1 MGHQGSQ
8 GYRNAGPLILQ
19 REHCKVLRL
28 REAPDPLGHVPFQ
41 MEMAGSGHW
50 LTCTSCGKRLE
61 IHPEVPAYVL
71 ALFKPCP
78 SFPWLFWISL
88 VNFKQGISLLKLEF
102 SEFFSVFSK
111 DFVGSVG
118 AENPW

>member
-1 MGHQGSQ
+1 MSVSTMFGGLQDCSVPGDQKGLHKRGIHDQGDFWKF
-8 GYRNAGPLILQ
+8 PLETTL
-19 REHCKVLRL
+19 
-28 REAPDPLGHVPFQ
+28 
-41 MEMAGSGHW
+41 
-50 LTCTSCGKRLE
+50 
-61 IHPEVPAYVL
+61 
-71 ALFKPCP
+71 
-78 SFPWLFWISL
+78 SFLSLVVWISL